1 MEIWVRWKEM
11 VKILINA
18 VRLVW
23 GRKGGGLDV
32 YVYYFAK
39 KLVEHGHEVYL
50 LVSFG
55 DNYTELEVL
64 RKCGL
69 KVYSIP
75 TKSSAYGLI
84 KYFLLSTLKS
94 ISVIKTNKIDLIH
107 SHDIYSGVSGAIVSY
122 FTKKPLVTTFHG
134 GNIPSL
140 KWEIK
145 KFIRRIVSCW
155 SSKIIILNEKQRSE
169 FMSYGFDNKKL
180 ELIHTGV
187 DVNEFDV
194 NIDKKF
200 LKSSLR
206 LNVDDKIILSLS
218 LLNKR
223 KNIKLL
229 IKAFSIVAQR
239 ETLCKLIIA
248 GDGPERQNLER
259 LAKELNISDKVI
271 FTGVIK
277 SRKGVIELMKCADVF
292 VLTSLEEGLPLA
304 VLEAMAARTP
314 VISTKVG
321 AVPEVIENGKNGL
334 LASYNPFEVADA
346 IIKVI
351 SDNAFAEKI
360 SENAFE
366 TIKSGYTW
374 EHVAIKNIECYLSV
388 LNNKARI

>member
-1 MEIWVRWKEM
+1 MVR
-11 VKILINA
+11 ILINA
-18 VRLVW
+18 GRLVW
-23 GRKGGGLDV
+23 GGKGGGLSV
-32 YVYYFAK
+32 YVYNFAK

-55 DNYTELEVL
+55 DNYAELEVL

-69 KVYSIP
+69 KVHPIP
-75 TKSSAYGLI
+75 TKLSAYGLI

-94 ISVIKTNKIDLIH
+94 IRIIKANKIDLIH
-107 SHDIYSGVSGAIVSY
+107 SHNIYSGVSGAIVSY
-122 FTKKPLVTTFHG
+122 FTKKPLIATFHG
-134 GNIPSL
+134 GDITSL
-140 KWEIK
+140 KWKTK
-145 KFIRRIVSCW
+145 KIIRRIVSCW

-169 FMSYGFDNKKL
+169 FMSYGFDDERL
-180 ELIHTGV
+180 VLIHTGV
-187 DVNEFDV
+187 DVNEFDRD
-194 NIDKKF
+194 IDKKN
-200 LKSSLR
+200 LKNGLG
-206 LNVDDKIILSLS
+206 LNVDDMIILSLS

-239 ETLCKLIIA
+239 EMPCKLIIA
-248 GDGPERQNLER
+248 GDGSERLNLER

-277 SRKGVIELMKCADVF
+277 SREGVAELMKCADVF
-292 VLTSLEEGLPLA
+292 VLTSLVEGLPLTI
-304 VLEAMAARTP
+304 LESMAARTP

-334 LASYNPFEVADA
+334 LASYKPSEIADA

-351 SDNAFAEKI
+351 SDSAFAEKI

-388 LNNKARI
+388 LNDKERIK